1 MLQEGGLGRQIDQK
15 VDAYRGNPEALQ
27 KQSKLSGDL
36 MDALALQKVMS
47 EKADAKRQLALSQE
61 QNPATVAEQYEQQ
74 LMTMNKE
81 ELTAQTA
88 GIMGE
93 RNKQKQKQLSA
104 AAPPQNPQ
112 QQQQRPPMPQGGA
125 PQGIAGA
132 PRPPTQF
139 AAQGG
144 IIGYA
149 GPDGSE
155 VEEEG
160 EEGSRLERALKAL
173 GLTYKEYKNLPIRQR
188 NELEPKIQ
196 QEYVNQR
203 KEYSK
208 DLESKGLTIPNT
220 PIGDFVRDQD
230 PSSEGYEERRATESE
245 ERRKR
250 LNPTPTEKSKAN
262 AMSGGISDA
271 QSSALQGAMEIGG
284 ADLGAGVSGI
294 AAEAKKKQDAL
305 AAQNQSSVGVLK
317 PGGAPSIPNMGG
329 AGVLKPSTGPAAGP
343 AAGPQAAPAFDV
355 DQQLQSILDT
365 PAPNYSEMSKTQAT
379 DAMGDKFNTKL
390 DERMDVDPEAKKQAE
405 TERLS
410 GPSRE
415 MIMGADGK
423 PVLGP
428 DGKPTYKELGGFDRE
443 GKAKGLEKYLLQ
455 KEALDKKVLDP
466 EAVDKRRTQAYM
478 DGLITGGTGRTGTA
492 ARSQFDA
499 NIAKSEQDSIAE
511 QKAMYLEDMK
521 FDAEIADKIGTQ
533 AIKVFEIYADDV
545 AKAMDTAATL
555 GIANLEMFYKEAK
568 MAYDS
573 NQDGIKNKIDA
584 IKTSTASDLNKLIQS
599 QANFQDISNAANSL
613 YEKMGKLETEFFAP
627 FQTQILGIETE
638 LRKEGLD
645 PARRKQLLDQ
655 LAEYD
660 SRWEAHKSFIDGDKL
675 MQIYKQL
682 LEESASNKGFSSQ
695 LITQIENINKTST
708 GTSQQQT
715 TGLANARQQAILKKQ
730 ATTKYVPTD

>member
-1 MLQEGGLGRQIDQK
+1 MGQLQQQQKTQLGKGIT
-15 VDAYRGNPEALQ
+15 P
-27 KQSKLSGDL
+27 DL

-104 AAPPQNPQ
+104 AAPPQNPQQQQ

-343 AAGPQAAPAFDV
+343 AAGPALALDV
-355 DQQLQSILDT
+355 DQQLQSILNT
-365 PAPNYSEMSKTQAT
+365 PATDYTTISKKQAT

-390 DERMDVDPEAKKQAE
+390 DERMDVDLEAKKQAE

-466 EAVDKRRTQAYM
+466 KAVDKRRTQAYM

-545 AKAMDTAATL
+545 AKAMDTAATI

-584 IKTSTASDLNKLIQS
+584 IKTSTAAELQKLVQS
-599 QANFQDISNAANSL
+599 QATMREISTAAINLTS
-613 YEKMGKLETEFFAP
+613 EVGKLKENFYATLAGEK
-627 FQTQILGIETE
+627 LGIETE
-638 LRKEGLD
+638 LRKKGLD
-645 PARRKQLLDQ
+645 PARRKQLLAQ
-655 LAEYD
+655 LNEYEL
-660 SRWEAHKSFIDGDKL
+660 RFAAQKEIVEADLF
-675 MQIYKQL
+675 MQILKTMM
-682 LEESASNKGFSSQ
+682 EESGRNRGFSSQ
-695 LITQIENINKTST
+695 TTQQVQQIVKKVSGTSKTNTSGGTTKTST
-708 GTSQQQT
+708 GIASM
-715 TGLANARQQAILKKQ
+715 TGAQAKANSYL
-730 ATTKYVPTD
+730 PPLG